1 MCNDVVDEH
10 ADDIGTDNS
19 PLEILSPLGFVNWP
33 ENKKIWTKKVTLSD
47 LTEILDVMAL
57 EGEIREAVSD
67 FAVKEISANYDYEE
81 SAGLDEEE
89 LYARVYSFV
98 EGFKAG
104 STAQEKTV
112 PHQDLEN
119 GGTTRSDL

>member
-1 MCNDVVDEH
+1 MCNEVIDENT
-10 ADDIGTDNS
+10 DDIGADNS

-33 ENKKIWTKKVTLSD
+33 ENRKMWTKKVTLSD
-47 LTEILDVMAL
+47 LTEILDVMDL
-57 EGEIREAVSD
+57 QGEIRQAVSD

-89 LYARVYSFV
+89 LFTRVYAFV

-104 STAQEKTV
+104 CASNRKTE
-112 PHQDLEN
+112 P
-119 GGTTRSDL
+119 S